1 MVQAIAEL
9 GTQWKATTV
18 VGSQGQKVNTTAAGC
33 SRWEAQEIMVHKV
46 AELKI
51 WEGMEEVVQDRAILI
66 STKTFLTEVES
77 ILEATIHHR
86 LAEVVLEVTVLVN

>member
-1 MVQAIAEL
+1 VVQAIAEQA
-9 GTQWKATTV
+9 TQWKATTV
-18 VGSQGQKVNTTAAGC
+18 VDSLGQKVNTTAVEC
-33 SRWEAQEIMVHKV
+33 SRWEAQEIMGHKG

-66 STKTFLTEVES
+66 SIKTFLTEVES